1 MAELSDTSAAPE
13 ALPSKASPADYLANE
28 RTLLAWI
35 RTGIGIIA
43 FGFAVVKFS
52 LFVHQLSLAV
62 GNRLPPARGYSAAI
76 GIALVGLGTLTILL
90 AYQRYRRT
98 EQQLQT
104 GTYRTSPL
112 LLQLLIA
119 LIALVGLVLLV
130 YLISTT

>member
-1 MAELSDTSAAPE
+1 MTEASSTPLSPE
-13 ALPSKASPADYLANE
+13 SLPSKASPADHLANE

-62 GNRLPPARGYSAAI
+62 GNRLPPPRGYSAGI

-98 EQQLQT
+98 EQQLKS
-104 GTYRTSPL
+104 GTYATSPI

-119 LIALVGLVLLV
+119 LIALVGVALLV

>member
-1 MAELSDTSAAPE
+1 MAESSPTPSSPE
-13 ALPSKASPADYLANE
+13 LLASKASPADHLANE

-62 GNRLPPARGYSAAI
+62 GNRLPPPHGYSAAI

-98 EQQLQT
+98 EQQLRT

-112 LLQLLIA
+112 LIQLLIA
-119 LIALVGLVLLV
+119 LVGLVGLVLLV